1 MIATRFASRIPVARV
16 VAAAQSQQ
24 RALLSTRGTVAVE
37 KLRNLLEE
45 YRLENYT
52 QELPGRFKKEVIKA
66 ATQSQESDDR
76 VALDSFSRV
85 LMNIGCQN
93 RLTSSEIQSIFEELG
108 NGKEIPTKNLTKI
121 L

>member
-1 MIATRFASRIPVARV
+1 
-16 VAAAQSQQ
+16 
-24 RALLSTRGTVAVE
+24 VE
-37 KLRNLLEE
+37 KLRCLLEE

-66 ATQSQESDDR
+66 ATQRQESADR
-76 VALDSFSRV
+76 IALGSFSQV

-93 RLTSSEIQSIFEELG
+93 RLTNTEIQCIFEELG

>member
-1 MIATRFASRIPVARV
+1 MIASRFASRIPASRVALM
-16 VAAAQSQQ
+16 AQNQ
-24 RALLSTRGTVAVE
+24 RALSTQGTVAVE

-66 ATQSQESDDR
+66 ATQSQECPDR

-85 LMNIGCQN
+85 LMNIGAED
-93 RLTSSEIQSIFEELG
+93 RLTRREIKSIFEELG
-108 NGKEIPTKNLTKI
+108 DGKEIPADNLTK
-121 L
+121 LL